1 MPLVI
6 LQKQFVPMVLSGEKQ
21 MTIRAIRKRRF
32 RLGDK
37 LCFYANGQGNSRKK
51 VGEAK
56 VVNVELVRVVG
67 LDDWSVEL
75 ESYVALSKK
84 MGFTDIKV
92 FLQYF
97 ADTYGLPFI
106 GQIVEWGDTFKGVK
120 QL

>member
-21 MTIRAIRKRRF
+21 MAIRAIRKRRF
-32 RLGDK
+32 KLGD
-37 LCFYANGQGNSRKK
+37 K

-56 VVNVELVRVVG
+56 VVNVELVRVVD

-97 ADTYGLPFI
+97 SDTYGLPFV
-106 GQIVEWGDTFKGVK
+106 GQIVEWGNTFKGVK
-120 QL
+120 HG